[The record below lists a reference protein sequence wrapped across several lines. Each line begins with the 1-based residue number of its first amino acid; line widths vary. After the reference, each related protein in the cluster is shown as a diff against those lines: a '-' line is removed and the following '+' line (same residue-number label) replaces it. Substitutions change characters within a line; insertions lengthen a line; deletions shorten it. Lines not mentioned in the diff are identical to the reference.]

1 MRVLVV
7 LAISA
12 ILAGC
17 APPKPVRIVEGEA
30 CARCRRPIDNAQV
43 AAQQVAPN
51 GFGTKFRTVHCM
63 ATWIAQ
69 QKAPVDGRYWVTD
82 YQRRRWIAA
91 ERATYVRVVINP
103 NSMERDFIAFADPAA
118 AEEAARTN
126 QSATVRW
133 ADVIEL
139 GRTAPLGG
147 N

>member
-1 MRVLVV
+1 MRMLAV
-7 LAISA
+7 LALSTIF
-12 ILAGC
+12 AGC
-17 APPKPVRIVEGEA
+17 ASPKPIDVVLGEA
-30 CARCRRPIDNAQV
+30 CARCRRPIDNAQI

-69 QKAPVDGRYWVTD
+69 QKAPVEGRYWVTD

-91 ERATYVRVVINP
+91 ERATYVRVVVNP

-118 AEEAARTN
+118 AAEAARTN
-126 QSATVRW
+126 QSSTVHW

-139 GRTAPLGG
+139 GRTAPIGG